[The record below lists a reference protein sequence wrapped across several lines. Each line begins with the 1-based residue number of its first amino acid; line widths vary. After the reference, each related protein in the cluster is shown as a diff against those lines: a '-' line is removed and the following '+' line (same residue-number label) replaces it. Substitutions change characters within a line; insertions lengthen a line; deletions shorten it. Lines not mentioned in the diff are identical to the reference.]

1 VAFFRNDTVNLLNL
15 HYGIHTLALSG
26 GGAFFGAYL
35 LRSGVPAPAVLAA
48 LAAILAGRF
57 VIRPFVLLP
66 ARRFG
71 LKPLVIV
78 GTLMTGLQYPLL
90 AEVRGVGW
98 ELVALCAIASAG
110 DTLYWTCYHAYFAS
124 LGDADHR
131 GHQLGAREAIAAI
144 VGIVGPLATGWTLTT
159 LGPRVAFDATA
170 VVLVLG
176 ALPILGTPNVRV
188 AAAAPG
194 ALRAA
199 VLGVLLFVADGWIAA
214 GFYFVWQMALFLAL
228 GESFTAYG
236 GAMALA
242 ALVGAASGLL
252 LGRYIDAGHGERA
265 VWLAAGSLAAVIA
278 LRTGSSTDPV
288 FAVVAN
294 AAGALVPAL
303 YTPTLMTAVYNQA
316 KGSPCAL
323 RFHIAT
329 EGGWD
334 AGAAGACIAVAVLLW
349 AGAPIWLGIALSLPG
364 AAAALALLRRYYR
377 VARTARP
384 SPATATGIEASR
396 QSRSERSHRRAQKGD
411 PAATPTPALSP
422 RLGAPARVG
431 GAKGVS

>member
-15 HYGIHTLALSG
+15 HYGIHTLALTG

-71 LKPLVIV
+71 LKPLVIA
-78 GTLMTGLQYPLL
+78 GTIMTGLQYPLL
-90 AEVRGVGW
+90 AEVHGVGW

-176 ALPILGTPNVRV
+176 ALPILATPNVRV

-265 VWLAAGSLAAVIA
+265 VWLATGLLAAVIA
-278 LRTGSSTDPV
+278 LRTASSTDPV
-288 FAVVAN
+288 LAVVAN

-303 YTPTLMTAVYNQA
+303 YVPTLMTALYNQA

-334 AGAAGACIAVAVLLW
+334 AGAAGACMAVAVLLW

-364 AAAALALLRRYYR
+364 AAAAFALLRRYYR

-384 SPATATGIEASR
+384 SPATATGAEASG
-396 QSRSERSHRRAQKGD
+396 QTRSERSHRRAQKGD
-411 PAATPTPALSP
+411 PATPTPALSP

-431 GAKGVS
+431 DAKGVS